1 QRELVQRFVQCTE
14 AQEPVALQC
23 LSQNAWRLDAAVDD
37 YYSSPAKYDERLS
50 VDTRKVAALFNSYR
64 SQDDPDRINPTGV
77 CRLLDDLRIDPV
89 SLAALVLAWKLQAGV
104 QGEFSRAEFVT
115 GLGRLGADSLDKLR
129 SRLAQ
134 TERALAQ
141 DVGQLRDLHAFT
153 FDFARESRDSKVLPV
168 ETAIP
173 YWNLLLNGGPFGQ
186 LLESWFRF
194 LREAKVRGVSRDTW
208 NLFFDFVSNPDNL
221 ADYDPNGAWPSLIDD
236 FVDFL
241 KSKLIE

>member
-89 SLAALVLAWKLQAGV
+89 SLTALVLAWKLQAGV

-134 TERALAQ
+134 TSGLWPRTSGSCA
-141 DVGQLRDLHAFT
+141 T
-153 FDFARESRDSKVLPV
+153 CTPSRLTSLGSRGTPKCCLWRLPSP
-168 ETAIP
+168 T
-173 YWNLLLNGGPFGQ
+173 G
-186 LLESWFRF
+186 
-194 LREAKVRGVSRDTW
+194 TCC
-208 NLFFDFVSNPDNL
+208 
-221 ADYDPNGAWPSLIDD
+221 
-236 FVDFL
+236 
-241 KSKLIE
+241 